1 MTTSPADPPK
11 GAGTGGQGLKLLAVT
26 ACPTGIA
33 HTYMAAEKL
42 TQAAESLG
50 HAMKVET
57 QGSIGAE
64 NVLSDNDVRHADGI
78 IIAAD
83 KDVDPARFVGK
94 RLLVVG
100 VAEGIRHPEE
110 LIGRVL
116 SAPVY
121 GAESY
126 GAGADGAGGD
136 GTEGG
141 GAGAD
146 GRGGARGGGGAGL
159 GAGGRGGAGTG
170 GGAGGRGTAGMRP
183 GGGGGAEA
191 RSGRGGG
198 AGTGGARGKERGLA
212 YKALMNGVSYMIP
225 FVVVGGLLLAL
236 SLAVGGEA
244 TPKGLVIPEGTF
256 WAHVNDIGTIGFQL
270 MVPVLSGYI
279 AYAIGDRPALV
290 PGMIGGWIA
299 NTGELYGSKAGAG
312 FIGAIVTGF
321 LAGYLVMWI
330 KKVRVPRFVRPIMP
344 IIVIPIVS
352 TAVLGLFFIY
362 VLGRP
367 ISWVFTHLTGWLSGM
382 TGTSAIALG
391 AVLGLMIAFDMGG
404 PVNKTA
410 FLFGTGLIAT
420 GNQTVMGMC
429 AAAIPVMPL
438 GQGLATLIRRR
449 LYSGQERETGMASL
463 FMGLFGISE
472 GAIPFAA
479 ARPAQVIPANMLGG
493 AVAGAVA
500 GMAGVTDAVPH
511 GGPIVAILG
520 AVGGVPMF
528 FVAVA
533 AGSVVTALT
542 TVALVD
548 VAERRKGR
556 AVTGEVGVAGVAGVA
571 RVAGVAGA
579 TGLAGGNGDIGGSES
594 AGAASGTGSG
604 TGAEPG
610 TEAGPEP
617 VLAGVGATGAAL
629 ADGTVAAGATGGMA
643 VGAAGVAAAERAVD
657 ESAVDESAVDGNGAA
672 GKGAAERA
680 AADGAGE
687 STGDASAGAGNAGTA
702 SAGTASAGTASA
714 GTASA
719 GTGNAGTGNAGTA
732 SAEAGNGAAERA
744 GAGGAAVGEA
754 RGGEAPDGGASAEVM
769 TGGSASAAVTE
780 AGAASRTEA
789 GAGEGPGRTGK
800 GGGSAGGT
808 AERGTSEGGW
818 PGADASAG
826 SAPAGGTSAG
836 STPDGS
842 TSAGSTPDGS
852 TSAGS
857 PLGADE
863 GPDGEGPDGEG
874 PEGEGPE
881 GEGPEGERTDGEG
894 PEGVVLSG
902 YVTRETVKVRLA
914 ADGKEAAIREMAEL
928 AARTGKVR
936 DVDELVRVALARE
949 AQGTTGLGEEIAI
962 PHAKTDAVTAP
973 VVGFAR
979 SAEGIDWNSLD
990 GTRAKLVFMI
1000 SVPEAAAGDEHL
1012 RILALLSRKLMDA
1025 DFRARLQSAPDVTA
1039 ILRVLSEVG

>member
-11 GAGTGGQGLKLLAVT
+11 GAERGGQGLKLLAVT

-64 NVLSDNDVRHADGI
+64 NVLSDNDVRNADGI

-116 SAPVY
+116 SAPVH
-121 GAESY
+121 GAESGTGY
-126 GAGADGAGGD
+126 GTEYAAEGDGAGGRA
-136 GTEGG
+136 EGD
-141 GAGAD
+141 GAGAGHGD
-146 GRGGARGGGGAGL
+146 GDGAGV
-159 GAGGRGGAGTG
+159 
-170 GGAGGRGTAGMRP
+170 
-183 GGGGGAEA
+183 

-198 AGTGGARGKERGLA
+198 AGAGGAGAGGSGGKERSLA

-270 MVPVLSGYI
+270 MVPILSGYI

-299 NTGELYGSKAGAG
+299 NTGELYDSKAGAG

-367 ISWVFTHLTGWLSGM
+367 ISWVFTHLTDWLSGM

-449 LYSGQERETGMASL
+449 LYSDQERETGMASI

-548 VAERRKGR
+548 VAERQKGR
-556 AVTGEVGVAGVAGVA
+556 AAAGEVGMAGEA
-571 RVAGVAGA
+571 
-579 TGLAGGNGDIGGSES
+579 GDI
-594 AGAASGTGSG
+594 GAASGTGAG
-604 TGAEPG
+604 
-610 TEAGPEP
+610 AGPEP
-617 VLAGVGATGAAL
+617 VLAGVGVAGAL

-643 VGAAGVAAAERAVD
+643 VGAAGVAAAESAVA
-657 ESAVDESAVDGNGAA
+657 ESAA
-672 GKGAAERA
+672 
-680 AADGAGE
+680 
-687 STGDASAGAGNAGTA
+687 
-702 SAGTASAGTASA
+702 
-714 GTASA
+714 
-719 GTGNAGTGNAGTA
+719 TGNTV
-732 SAEAGNGAAERA
+732 AGNGAVEGVGGGSAVA
-744 GAGGAAVGEA
+744 GEV
-754 RGGEAPDGGASAEVM
+754 RGGEAPDGGASDAGMPDAGV
-769 TGGSASAAVTE
+769 SE
-780 AGAASRTEA
+780 A
-789 GAGEGPGRTGK
+789 
-800 GGGSAGGT
+800 
-808 AERGTSEGGW
+808 
-818 PGADASAG
+818 
-826 SAPAGGTSAG
+826 
-836 STPDGS
+836 STPDAGTPDKS
-842 TSAGSTPDGS
+842 TSGGDISG
-852 TSAGS
+852 
-857 PLGADE
+857 GA
-863 GPDGEGPDGEG
+863 PRGEGEE
-874 PEGEGPE
+874 PEGEGSY
-881 GEGPEGERTDGEG
+881 GE
-894 PEGVVLSG
+894 VLSG
-902 YVTRETVKVRLA
+902 YLTRKTVKVRLA
-914 ADGKEAAIREMAEL
+914 SDGKEAAIREMAEL
-928 AARTGKVR
+928 AARTGKVA

-979 SAEGIDWNSLD
+979 SAEGIDWDSPD

-1012 RILALLSRKLMDA
+1012 HILALLSRKLMDA
-1025 DFRARLQSAPDVTA
+1025 DFRARLRSAPDETA
-1039 ILRVLSEVG
+1039 ILRVLGEVG